1 MCSRTNSCRNLVFLS
16 GDLVLQVKLL
26 RFQLVHPLPQLF
38 GFLSVREHQSDNVVL
53 PVLSALS
60 GSFHHLSLPPST
72 YLSRSWFKLS
82 TSSDLRLSL
91 RIFFFFS
98 RSVCLLP
105 LRFSVCGRVEGI
117 RTCVLD
123 PRIEMQRTARRTH
136 QLLHVP
142 SKMEAREGFLFLG
155 VIFGSPFGFLLF
167 LTSSLILS

>member
-1 MCSRTNSCRNLVFLS
+1 M
-16 GDLVLQVKLL
+16 
-26 RFQLVHPLPQLF
+26 
-38 GFLSVREHQSDNVVL
+38 HQSDNVVL
-53 PVLSALS
+53 PVLPALS

-105 LRFSVCGRVEGI
+105 LRFSVWGQVEGI

-123 PRIEMQRTARRTH
+123 PRIARCTH

-155 VIFGSPFGFLLF
+155 IIFGSPFGFLLF
-167 LTSSLILS
+167 LTSSLILSWRIIRAAFFMHVMF